1 MVRIAS
7 SALKSRS
14 MLKTMTYGIMHLTV
28 AFLVAYAL
36 TGSVAIALSI
46 GLIEPFV
53 QTIFYNIHEN
63 LWAEAGEPR
72 KPHTHRLAA

>member
-1 MVRIAS
+1 MVRIATN
-7 SALKSRS
+7 ALKSRS
-14 MLKTMTYGIMHLTV
+14 ALKTATYGIMHLTV

-53 QTIFYNIHEN
+53 QTIFYNIHET
-63 LWAEAGEPR
+63 LWSKAGEPR
-72 KPHTHRLAA
+72 KPHNHGLAA